1 MFKSCNFS
9 GVPAA
14 AAAAAQKR
22 LMVPFESEM
31 KFYFNSF
38 SEQFAPKT
46 GAITLMVIKI

>member
-14 AAAAAQKR
+14 AAAAQKR
-22 LMVPFESEM
+22 LMEPFEREL

-38 SEQFAPKT
+38 SEQPKT

>member
-14 AAAAAQKR
+14 AAAQKQ